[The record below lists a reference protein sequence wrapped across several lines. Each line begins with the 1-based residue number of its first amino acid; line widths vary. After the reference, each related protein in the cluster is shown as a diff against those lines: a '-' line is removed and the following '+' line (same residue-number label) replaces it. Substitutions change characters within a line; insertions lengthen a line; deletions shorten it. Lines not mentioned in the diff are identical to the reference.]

1 MLHFRQELLVI
12 SSDIISPWFE
22 HSFLQ
27 DLPSSTLLRQSR
39 FGLWLANT
47 FPHFWRCNFGPQV
60 TNDSRY
66 SGRGLLMFS
75 GSKSNDLHQRGAGVH
90 PSQLPWDK
98 GSNSTAQTA
107 YFHDVSPVSPH
118 TFGVPSGTRVCEAFC
133 FPAAFTN
140 TFGRGKVFA
149 TWTGTSAKA
158 CTSTCRKKVKP
169 LSCLASNANVSY
181 ETLSLPCKDI
191 STSDHSTW
199 SWARANHDWPEESMY
214 DFSIYV

>member
-1 MLHFRQELLVI
+1 MTQGI
-12 SSDIISPWFE
+12 
-22 HSFLQ
+22 
-27 DLPSSTLLRQSR
+27 
-39 FGLWLANT
+39 
-47 FPHFWRCNFGPQV
+47 
-60 TNDSRY
+60 SRY

-118 TFGVPSGTRVCEAFC
+118 TFGVPSGTRVWE
-133 FPAAFTN
+133 
-140 TFGRGKVFA
+140 GRGKVFA

-158 CTSTCRKKVKP
+158 CTSTASTCRKKVKP

-181 ETLSLPCKDI
+181 ETLLHFLPR
-191 STSDHSTW
+191 TSQLKGPFHV
-199 SWARANHDWPEESMY
+199 
-214 DFSIYV
+214 ILG